1 MWPKELFTHTFMVTV
16 KTLVSIIDIIGKY
29 EVLLS
34 VEMGHLNFL
43 KKESLFELANHSN
56 LPKLTLFANSNNFIY
71 W

>member
-56 LPKLTLFANSNNFIY
+56 LPKLTLFANSNKFIY